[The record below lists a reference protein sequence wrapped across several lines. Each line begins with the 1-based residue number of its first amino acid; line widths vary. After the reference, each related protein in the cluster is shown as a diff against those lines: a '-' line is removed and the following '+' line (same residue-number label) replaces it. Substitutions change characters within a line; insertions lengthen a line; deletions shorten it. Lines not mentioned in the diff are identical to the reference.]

1 MTVPKPRTKRA
12 AAPRKVVPGKG
23 RLTVI
28 GARPLVAETPES
40 LLDDDTT
47 PTARFFVRNNGLLPA
62 RTRQAERWTVTIE
75 GEVEQPLTLTLAE
88 LKKNFAPVTSRL
100 LLECGGNGRSFFS
113 PRAKG
118 VQWTHGGAGCP
129 EWTGVRVADVLAA
142 ARLKPSALFSG
153 HYGVD
158 PTLSGSTRKP
168 AMSRGVPIAKLLDDS
183 NLIAWA
189 INGEPL
195 PLLHGFPL
203 RLVIPGW
210 PASISTKWLTR
221 IWIRDRYHDG
231 PGMGGES
238 YRVPVKPVRPGEP
251 VDLDNLVDLESMPVR
266 SIISRPADAARFA
279 AGTRVVELRGAA
291 WAGDHTVARVDL
303 SIDGGATWR
312 AADLAPLRNRHDW
325 QRWTA
330 KLSFPSDGYFEIL
343 SRATDSR
350 GVMQPYRVANWNPH
364 GYGGN
369 PMHRIAIRIGRS

>member
-1 MTVPKPRTKRA
+1 MSKSPAKRPATKR
-12 AAPRKVVPGKG
+12 RSIPGKG
-23 RLTVI
+23 RLTVL
-28 GARPLVAETPES
+28 GDHPLVAETPES

-47 PTARFFVRNNGLLPA
+47 PTAKFFVRNNGLLPE
-62 RTRQAERWTVTIE
+62 RSRRPERWTVTVD
-75 GEVEQPLTLTLAE
+75 GEVEQPLTLSLAE
-88 LKKNFAPVTSRL
+88 LKTNFAPVTLRM

-113 PRAKG
+113 PRVKG

-129 EWTGVRVADVLAA
+129 EWTGVRLADVLSA
-142 ARLKPSALFSG
+142 ARLKPGALFSG
-153 HYGVD
+153 HYGPD
-158 PTLSGSTRKP
+158 PALSGSTRKP
-168 AMSRGVPIAKLLDDS
+168 TMSRGVPVAKLLDES

-210 PASISTKWLTR
+210 PASVSTKWLTR

-238 YRVPVKPVRPGEP
+238 YRVPVKPMRPGDP
-251 VDLDNLVDLESMPVR
+251 VDPGNLADLESMPVR

-279 AGTRVVELRGAA
+279 AGTRVVDLRGAA
-291 WAGDHTVARVDL
+291 WAGDYTVARVDL
-303 SIDGGATWR
+303 SIDGGATWQP
-312 AADLAPLRNRHDW
+312 ADLAPLKNRYDW

-330 KLSFPSDGYFEIL
+330 SLSFPSDGYYEIL

-350 GVMQPYRVANWNPH
+350 GVMQPYKVVNWNPQ

-369 PMHRIAIRIGRS
+369 PMHRIAIQIGKG

>member
-1 MTVPKPRTKRA
+1 MSKARKNLRA
-12 AAPRKVVPGKG
+12 AKRKAIPGKG
-23 RLTVI
+23 RLVVI
-28 GARPLVAETPES
+28 GERPLVAETPES
-40 LLDDDTT
+40 QLDDDTT
-47 PTARFFVRNNGLLPA
+47 PTAKFFVRNNGLLPE
-62 RTRQAERWTVTIE
+62 RTRQPERWTVSID
-75 GEVEQPLTLTLAE
+75 GEVERPLTLTLAE
-88 LKKNFAPVTSRL
+88 LKENFAPVTLRL

-129 EWTGVRVADVLAA
+129 EWTGVRLADVLAA
-142 ARLKPSALFSG
+142 ARLKPGAVFSG
-153 HYGVD
+153 HYGAD
-158 PTLSGSTRKP
+158 PTLSNSTRKP
-168 AMSRGVPIAKLLDDS
+168 TMSRGVPIAKLLDEN

-195 PLLHGFPL
+195 PMLHGFPL

-238 YRVPVKPVRPGEP
+238 YRVPVKPMRPGDP
-251 VDLDNLVDLESMPVR
+251 ADPGNLVDLESMPVR

-291 WAGDHTVARVDL
+291 WAGDHTIARVDL
-303 SIDGGATWR
+303 SIDGGATWQP
-312 AADLAPLRNRHDW
+312 ADLAPLQNRHDW

-330 KLSFPSDGYFEIL
+330 SLSFPSDGYFEIL

-350 GVMQPYRVANWNPH
+350 GVMQPFRVTNWNPH

-369 PMHRIAIRIGRS
+369 PMHRIAIEIG

>member
-129 EWTGVRVADVLAA
+129 EWTGVRVADVRAA